1 MQDSYKDPLKDPLK
15 DEQPVSDIYEKIED
29 ESTLLGRLAAK
40 IPGFKGYLERSRR
53 RQADQLLRDTAAD
66 RLEETR
72 LQLANVHQELSR
84 DIVKAI
90 DFAEPLGRADNRLMG
105 LIGKIRDAPQG
116 YTAFFDAVKV
126 DEEDLGR
133 LYTFDEKMLTY
144 AEEIEADVNALQQ
157 AVQQDDDI
165 SSRISALDA
174 SIQDASRAFGRRQE
188 LLSGVS

>member
-15 DEQPVSDIYEKIED
+15 DETSVPDMFEKIEE
-29 ESTLLGRLAAK
+29 ESTLLGRLADK
-40 IPGFKGYLERSRR
+40 IPGFGGYMERSRR
-53 RQADQLLRDTAAD
+53 RQADQILRDTTAD

-84 DIVKAI
+84 DIIKAI
-90 DFAEPLGRADNRLMG
+90 DHAEPLGRADSRLMG

-116 YTAFFDAVKV
+116 YAAFFDAVKV
-126 DEEDLGR
+126 GKEDLAR
-133 LYTFDEKMLTY
+133 LYTFDEKMLDH

-157 AVQQDDDI
+157 AVHDDGDI
-165 SSRISALDA
+165 GSRISELEA
-174 SIQDASRAFGRRQE
+174 SIQDAGRAFSRRQE